1 MDFTYQETTEL
12 ENSFGVDAEYHEQD
26 GTMFVLTISPVD
38 GLQDEAHKLV
48 RNPDTGRLEV
58 HDGDDFDWKAL

>member
-12 ENSFGVDAEYHEQD
+12 ENSFGVDAEYHDQGGRHFLITVEN
-26 GTMFVLTISPVD
+26 GEHC
-38 GLQDEAHKLV
+38 EAFELK
-48 RNPDTGRLEV
+48 RNPDTDRLEI